1 MKAVRFDRYGDIEV
15 LHVVDVPV
23 PEPAQGQVLV
33 KVKAASIN
41 PGEAKIREGV
51 FHKVWPASFP
61 SGEGSD
67 LAGTVSRLGNGVE
80 AVTVE
85 DEGHRFY
92 RPPRQPRRVCRCR
105 RAESHA

>member
-1 MKAVRFDRYGDIEV
+1 KSCATRWSNYVSGHRASISEGERSMKAVRFDGYGDIEV

-67 LAGTVSRLGNGVE
+67 LAGIVTQVGIGVE
-80 AVTVE
+80 AVTI
-85 DEGHRFY
+85 
-92 RPPRQPRRVCRCR
+92 
-105 RAESHA
+105 

>member
-41 PGEAKIREGV
+41 PGEAKNTRRSVSQG
-51 FHKVWPASFP
+51 
-61 SGEGSD
+61 
-67 LAGTVSRLGNGVE
+67 LAGQFSI
-80 AVTVE
+80 
-85 DEGHRFY
+85 
-92 RPPRQPRRVCRCR
+92 RRG
-105 RAESHA
+105 